1 LIKNKEGKHLTSQ
14 ILYVNGRRYTMT
26 IPLTYTTLIE
36 FLRRELQ
43 IKSVRRGCDFGGCG
57 ACTVLVQEKTV
68 YSCMYPLNRAVEKE
82 IITLEGITDTRIGK
96 ELVELF
102 AKNHAYQCGYCTP
115 GIILSAYSLLSRS
128 KDISEG
134 IIREWLSGNICRC
147 TGYSVIVD
155 TILEVFSKICR

>member
-1 LIKNKEGKHLTSQ
+1 
-14 ILYVNGRRYTMT
+14 
-26 IPLTYTTLIE
+26 
-36 FLRRELQ
+36 
-43 IKSVRRGCDFGGCG
+43 
-57 ACTVLVQEKTV
+57 
-68 YSCMYPLNRAVEKE
+68 MYPLNRAVEKE

-102 AKNHAYQCGYCTP
+102 TKNHAYQCGYCTP

-128 KDISEG
+128 KDISESV
-134 IIREWLSGNICRC
+134 IREWLSGNICRC